1 MQRACWRQEA
11 SQVRDGNTPG
21 SAIYTGIGWFL
32 AAALSKQKPHARRQA
47 ITYPTSSDNNQ
58 KMKSK
63 KSFLTIISI
72 GLISAI
78 YDNSS
83 LSAKAKEWKPQEI
96 AVISMTRCLVTG
108 GHFSRNEAAKF
119 IAQINKEQS
128 GQFQR
133 VYDSIFKG
141 VSNKVNKQVTNAI
154 KSGGGCRLMLT
165 EFAYSEPD
173 TPFKRDLV
181 MDWLLEPISYPDD

>member
-1 MQRACWRQEA
+1 
-11 SQVRDGNTPG
+11 
-21 SAIYTGIGWFL
+21 
-32 AAALSKQKPHARRQA
+32 
-47 ITYPTSSDNNQ
+47 
-58 KMKSK
+58 MKSK
-63 KSFLTIISI
+63 KRILTIISI
-72 GLISAI
+72 GLISTI

-83 LSAKAKEWKPQEI
+83 LSAKAKEWKTQEI
-96 AVISMTRCLVTG
+96 AVMAMTRCLVTE

-119 IAQINKEQS
+119 IAQINEEQS

-141 VSNKVNKQVTNAI
+141 VSNKANKQVTNAI
-154 KSGGGCRLMLT
+154 KTGGGCRLMLT

-181 MDWLLEPISYPDD
+181 MDWLLKPISYPDD